1 MKEYDLCAAGAQ
13 ENSKVDWVQDIE
25 VLNSFIFKTI
35 QVGGDV
41 VTSDY
46 FVQVL
51 TLPISSWNNWKKL
64 TKLFTIGNPR
74 AGGNF
79 LKA

>member
-1 MKEYDLCAAGAQ
+1 MKEYDLCAVGAQ
-13 ENSKVDWVQDIE
+13 ENSKVDRVQDIE

-35 QVGGDV
+35 QLGGGV

-51 TLPISSWNNWKKL
+51 TLPISS
-64 TKLFTIGNPR
+64 
-74 AGGNF
+74 
-79 LKA
+79 